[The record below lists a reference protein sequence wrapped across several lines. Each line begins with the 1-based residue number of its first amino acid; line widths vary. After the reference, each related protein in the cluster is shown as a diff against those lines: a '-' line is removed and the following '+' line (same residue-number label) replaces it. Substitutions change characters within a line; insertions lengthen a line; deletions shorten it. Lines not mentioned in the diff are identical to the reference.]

1 MLLRF
6 TKMHGFG
13 NDLMV
18 IDLISQYAY
27 LQPHHMRAWSDRR
40 TGVGFQRLALIEV
53 PQHPDVDFSCRMF
66 DSDGAEVD
74 GQASDVCC
82 VARLVA
88 DKRLISKAQMRIEL
102 RHTVLDVEV
111 HADGSVSV
119 PLAQPSVLADSIEL
133 PQHLLAPSPW
143 LRATGFSMM
152 ALQGVHAVL
161 PVLDVKQVPLV
172 ELAQYLEQHTS
183 VARDTLITALQ
194 LQDRNH
200 LKVATW
206 QLGSGMVDNFH
217 QGLCA
222 AAVYAIE
229 RGWVN
234 QRVHIESLC
243 GTTRGWMH
251 MPEREQRMY
260 FTGLA
265 TRVYEGQ
272 IRL

>member
-27 LQPHHMRAWSDRR
+27 IQPHHMRAWSDRR

-74 GQASDVCC
+74 WQASDLCC

-102 RHTVLDVEV
+102 RHTVLEVEV
-111 HADGSVSV
+111 HTDGSVSV

-133 PQHLLAPSPW
+133 PEHLLAPSPW
-143 LRATGFSMM
+143 LRATSFSMM

-161 PVLDVKQVPLV
+161 PVLDVKQVPLL
-172 ELAQYLEQHTS
+172 ELAHYLEQHTS

-217 QGLCA
+217 QGLCT

-251 MPEREQRMY
+251 VPEREQRMY

-265 TRVYEGQ
+265 TRIYEGQ